1 MCHYYLGN
9 YDSSTVYLSRASQ
22 FFKEDSIKL
31 LSIIPFQMLSD
42 LKHENKTNI
51 EMKIKTFE
59 KIALNKDP
67 LPADYVLTNWAMYEA
82 LINLDNYSGAS
93 SYLEDAYFEIK
104 ARSKNIRDKK
114 DRNQYMQTNLHK
126 KIATAWAKK

>member
-1 MCHYYLGN
+1 
-9 YDSSTVYLSRASQ
+9 
-22 FFKEDSIKL
+22 
-31 LSIIPFQMLSD
+31 MLSD

-82 LINLDNYSGAS
+82 LIKLDNYSGAS